1 MFEPH
6 PDNAEIE
13 QEPKRPLFSGSWIAI
28 AAVVALCIAALS
40 GYTVHEHRVAA
51 TAMEQNAATTASLK
65 STNAQVEQ
73 LTAKLNELSPKPEA
87 VEPLAPTRTESS
99 AKSKSGTPTQHRAA
113 SPRAVRDDP
122 RWGKV
127 QSQLDEQGK
136 AISSTQQ
143 AISSTQQDLSNTRTE
158 LQGSIARTH
167 AELVVLQRKG
177 ERRYYEFDIQRAK
190 QFSHAG
196 SMNIKLR
203 KSDAKHQYADLDL
216 LVDDRVVTKKHV
228 NLYEPAMFYAS
239 QDEQPAQVVI
249 NKISKDHIHG
259 YVSEPKYGKAELSSM
274 QTESPAQD
282 RTQAKAGAGYSPG
295 LQQRGVLANK

>member
-1 MFEPH
+1 MFEPI
-6 PDNAEIE
+6 PEDAPIK
-13 QEPKRPLFSGSWIAI
+13 QRPERRWLSGPRIAV
-28 AAVVALCIAALS
+28 AAAFALSVAALS
-40 GYTVHEHRVAA
+40 GYTVHEHGVAVAA
-51 TAMEQNAATTASLK
+51 LERNAAITTSLK
-65 STNAQVEQ
+65 STTAEIEQ
-73 LTAKLNELSPKPEA
+73 LTAKVNELSAPKPQV
-87 VEPLAPTRTESS
+87 VETPAPTRTESRV
-99 AKSKSGTPTQHRAA
+99 KGKSGTPTQHRSA
-113 SPRAVRDDP
+113 SHRAVRDDP

-143 AISSTQQDLSNTRTE
+143 DLSTTRTE

-196 SMNIKLR
+196 TMNIKLR
-203 KSDAKHQYADLDL
+203 RSDAKHQYADLDL

-228 NLYEPAMFYAS
+228 NLYEPTMFYAS
-239 QDEQPAQVVI
+239 EEEQPAQVVI

-259 YVSEPKYGKAELSSM
+259 YVSEPKFGKAELSSM

-282 RTQAKAGAGYSPG
+282 RTQANAGTGSSPG
-295 LQQRGVLANK
+295 LQQRGILANK